1 MMKQV
6 LLVAKET
13 YIRQV
18 KSWAFLFLVLGP
30 FLMILL
36 SMGSGYVGSQFGSD
50 SNTIALVGQTQA
62 LSDLDF
68 LKSYSDETAAKAA
81 VKEEEVQGYLVV
93 SEEKGLLTAT
103 YHGEEGMAFQKK
115 DQVQKA
121 LDQAQAD
128 LNRQNAQLSTDQV
141 AILDRQ
147 PSFKEELP
155 EGQDMALGAKMAA
168 IFALVF
174 IIYMMTLTYSAAT
187 AQEIAGEKGTK
198 ILEIIFS
205 SIPADLYFYG
215 RVLGVVL
222 ALFTHLGIYAL
233 GGILAYLFLL
243 SQPFGASALP
253 FLQTLIAHLDWL
265 LLPFL
270 LVGLSFY
277 VVIAAFCGA
286 LVVRQE
292 DANKAVQPLTVL
304 VMAGFISTFIFGQGG
319 QDTIILQVL
328 SYIPGLSIFLMPVR
342 MINGYAGAFE
352 PLLSLLLLLA
362 TTATLTY
369 LIGKSYSGIALQTD
383 DLGLWKSLKKGLASK

>member
-1 MMKQV
+1 MKQV

-18 KSWAFLFLVLGP
+18 KSWAFLFLVLAP
-30 FLMILL
+30 FLTLL
-36 SMGSGYVGSQFGSD
+36 FSAGSGYLGSQFGS
-50 SNTIALVGQTQA
+50 NFTPVAVVGQTQI

-68 LKSYSDETAAKAA
+68 LKSYPDETAAKTA
-81 VKEEEVQGYLVV
+81 VKEEEVEGYLIV

-103 YHGEEGMAFQKK
+103 YYGEEGLAFDKK
-115 DQVQKA
+115 DQVEKA
-121 LDQAQAD
+121 LNQAQVD
-128 LNRQNAQLSTDQV
+128 LNHQNAQLSTDQ
-141 AILDRQ
+141 ASILDRQ
-147 PSFKEELP
+147 PTLKEEIP
-155 EGQDMALGAKMAA
+155 EGQDMAVGAK
-168 IFALVF
+168 IVVIIALVF
-174 IIYMMTLTYSAAT
+174 VVYMMTLTYSVAT

-233 GGILAYLFLL
+233 GGALAYLFLL

-253 FLQTLIAHLDWL
+253 FIQALLAHLNWL

-270 LVGLSFY
+270 LVGLTFY

-286 LVVRQE
+286 IVVRQE
-292 DANKAVQPLTVL
+292 DANKAVQPITVL
-304 VMAGFISTFIFGQGG
+304 VMVGLISTLIFGQGG
-319 QDTIILQVL
+319 QDTLILQVL

-342 MINGYAGAFE
+342 MVNGYVGILE
-352 PLLSLLLLLA
+352 PLLSLSLLLA
-362 TTATLTY
+362 ATVTLAY

>member
-1 MMKQV
+1 MKQV

-30 FLMILL
+30 FITLL
-36 SMGSGYVGSQFGSD
+36 FSMGSGYLASQIGSN
-50 SNTIALVGQTQA
+50 SNSVAVVGQTQA

-68 LKSYSDETAAKAA
+68 LKSYPNETAAKAA
-81 VKEEEVQGYLVV
+81 VKEEEVEGYLVV
-93 SEEKGLLTAT
+93 SEENGLLTAT
-103 YHGEEGMAFQKK
+103 YHGEEGLAFEKK

-121 LDQAQAD
+121 LDQAQED
-128 LNRQNAQLSTDQV
+128 LNRQNAQLSTDQAKV
-141 AILDRQ
+141 LDRD

-168 IFALVF
+168 IFGMAFVV
-174 IIYMMTLTYSAAT
+174 YMMTLTYSAVT

-215 RVLGVVL
+215 RILGVVL
-222 ALFTHLGIYAL
+222 ALVTHLGIYVL
-233 GGILAYLFLL
+233 GGVLAYLFLL

-253 FLQTLIAHLDWL
+253 FLQALLVYLNWI

-270 LVGLSFY
+270 LVGLTFY

-292 DANKAVQPLTVL
+292 DANKAVQPLTAL
-304 VMAGFISTFIFGQGG
+304 VFVGFISIFIFGQGG
-319 QDTIILQVL
+319 QDSIILQAL

-342 MINGYAGAFE
+342 MINGYAGALE

-369 LIGKSYSGIALQTD
+369 LIGKSYAGIALQTD

>member
-1 MMKQV
+1 MKQV

-30 FLMILL
+30 FLMMLL
-36 SMGSGYVGSQFGSD
+36 SMGSGYVASQFGSD
-50 SNTIALVGQTQA
+50 SSTIALVDQTQA
-62 LSDLDF
+62 LSDIDF
-68 LKSYSDETAAKAA
+68 FKSYPDETAAKAA
-81 VKEEEVQGYLVV
+81 VKEEEVKGYLVV

-103 YHGEEGMAFQKK
+103 YHGEEGLAFDKK

-128 LNRQNAQLSTDQV
+128 LNRQDAQLSTDQA

-155 EGQDMALGAKMAA
+155 EGQDMAFGAK
-168 IFALVF
+168 LF
-174 IIYMMTLTYSAAT
+174 IAFTFTITVYILTTAYTAST

-215 RVLGVVL
+215 RVLGMMFAL
-222 ALFTHLGIYAL
+222 ATHLAIYAI
-233 GGILAYLFLL
+233 GGALAIFFVMTQPFAAPAQDFIQSLL
-243 SQPFGASALP
+243 SY
-253 FLQTLIAHLDWL
+253 LDWL

-270 LVGLSFY
+270 LLGLMFF
-277 VVIAAFCGA
+277 VVLAAFCGA
-286 LVVRQE
+286 LVIRQE
-292 DANKAVQPLTVL
+292 DTNKAVQPLMLL
-304 VMAGFISTFIFGQGG
+304 VFAGFFGSLTLGQGG
-319 QDTIILQVL
+319 QDPVILQVL
-328 SYIPGLSIFLMPVR
+328 SYVPGLSVFLMPIR
-342 MINGYAGAFE
+342 MINDNTAAFE
-352 PLLSLLLLLA
+352 PIISLLILA
-362 TTATLTY
+362 ASVVALTFF
-369 LIGKSYSGIALQTD
+369 IGKSYAGVALQTD